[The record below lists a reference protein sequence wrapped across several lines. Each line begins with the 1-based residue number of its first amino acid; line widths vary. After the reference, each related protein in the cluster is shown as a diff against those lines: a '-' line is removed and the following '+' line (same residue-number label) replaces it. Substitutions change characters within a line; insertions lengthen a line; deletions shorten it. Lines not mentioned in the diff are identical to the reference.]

1 MTEKEDPL
9 VKAFKEL
16 GLKPGE
22 DTWDIVFGGKKRAV
36 AVKHKALEKI
46 AAAKKMS
53 FDNPIIIET
62 DATNRVCVM
71 SVRGHIGDR
80 SEWAIGEAAPYN
92 IDKGTNKQ
100 SYPYAMAEKRA
111 KDRVIL
117 KLLNVAGDYYSEAE
131 SEEFKEENH
140 KPKQTPPPQ
149 PDPEREADLGNQ
161 AIEGMISE
169 EEHQRNIQEAKIEA
183 ADKARHEEESIKD
196 KLNGWASE
204 VNGSAEPEPSKKY
217 SKEEIFQEQFERIMK
232 EIENAKTLPGLDRVL
247 MNNVNWLEKLETEAN
262 NKFRE
267 LVAWK
272 KTRELQIEGKND
284 AIIDNTEEIPI

>member
-1 MTEKEDPL
+1 MDKQDDPL

-16 GLKPGE
+16 RLKPGV
-22 DTWDIVFGGKKRAV
+22 DTWDIVFKGVKRGI

-46 AAAKKMS
+46 AAAKQMS

-62 DATNRVCVM
+62 DATNRICVL

-131 SEEFKEENH
+131 SEDFKEEDHKNKEPLTKQQPEPAAEKDPEPDVKGEIQEWASKVNEDVEKPGKYSADQLFIDQYNRIIDDLDNCKQVSH
-140 KPKQTPPPQ
+140 LNTWVQSNRVWLDRFKTDKPK
-149 PDPEREADLGNQ
+149 D
-161 AIEGMISE
+161 
-169 EEHQRNIQEAKIEA
+169 
-183 ADKARHEEESIKD
+183 
-196 KLNGWASE
+196 
-204 VNGSAEPEPSKKY
+204 Y
-217 SKEEIFQEQFERIMK
+217 EEILSWHK
-232 EIENAKTLPGLDRVL
+232 V
-247 MNNVNWLEKLETEAN
+247 
-262 NKFRE
+262 
-267 LVAWK
+267 K
-272 KTRELQIEGKND
+272 KAQIASGNLSS
-284 AIIDNTEEIPI
+284 IREEIPI

>member
-161 AIEGMISE
+161 AIEE
-169 EEHQRNIQEAKIEA
+169 
-183 ADKARHEEESIKD
+183 ARHEEESIKD

-204 VNGSAEPEPSKKY
+204 VNGSAEPEPGKNY
-217 SKEEIFQEQFERIMK
+217 SKEAMFQEQFDRILK
-232 EIENAKTLPGLDRVL
+232 ELENAKTLPGLDRVL
-247 MNNVNWLEKLETEAN
+247 MNNEKWLEKLAAEAN
-262 NKFRE
+262 SKFRE

-272 KTRELQIEGKND
+272 KTRETQMEAKND